1 MTNPLE
7 LNFASVEDA
16 ILDFANGKFIIVAD
30 DEDRENEGD
39 LICSADLID
48 ASKINF
54 MVTKARGLVCLALDE
69 HKAQKLD
76 LPPMVQHNST
86 KEGTAFTVTIDANYD
101 HGITT
106 GVSASDRAATIKL
119 AASETSVASDFI
131 RPGHIM
137 PLIARSGGVL
147 RRAGH
152 TEAGVDLA
160 KLANLNPSAV
170 ICEIMNEDGS
180 MARLP
185 DLIKFAHENDLKIIT
200 IAQLI
205 SYRLSK
211 EKFVS
216 REACVNFPC
225 KYGDFKLYSYKNLL
239 DNQEHVAL
247 VLGEVENKSNVLI
260 RVHSECLTGDVFGS
274 LRCDCGPQL
283 DNAMTM
289 IASAKCGVLVY
300 LRQEGRGIG
309 LANKIK
315 AYALQDT
322 GLDTVEANQS
332 LGFKPDLR
340 DYGVGAQILHD
351 LGLTSVKIITNNPR
365 KIVGLVG
372 YGLNISDR
380 VPMIPACNGFNVKY
394 LETKREK
401 LGHLIENLTL

>member
-1 MTNPLE
+1 MNKTPQT
-7 LNFASVEDA
+7 NFASIEDA
-16 ILDFANGKFIIVAD
+16 ILDFANGKFIVVAD
-30 DEDRENEGD
+30 DENRENEGD

-54 MVTKARGLVCLALDE
+54 MVTKARGLVCLTIEED
-69 HKAQKLD
+69 KAVKLN
-76 LPPMVQHNST
+76 LPPMVPVNST
-86 KEGTAFTVTIDANYD
+86 KEGTAFTVTIDANYSY
-101 HGITT
+101 GITT
-106 GVSASDRAATIKL
+106 GVSASDRATTIKL
-119 AASETSVASDFI
+119 AANPDSEARDFI

-137 PLIARSGGVL
+137 PLIAKTGGVL

-152 TEAGVDLA
+152 TEAGVDFA
-160 KLANLNPSAV
+160 RLANLNPSAV

-185 DLIKFAHENDLKIIT
+185 DLFKFAATHDLKVVT

-205 SYRLSK
+205 EYRLSK
-211 EKFVS
+211 EKFVN

-225 KYGDFKLYSYKNLL
+225 KYGNFKLYSYRNLL

-247 VLGEVENKSNVLI
+247 VLGEVENKKDVLI

-283 DNAMTM
+283 ETALSM
-289 IASAKCGVLVY
+289 IAEAQTGVLVY

-351 LGLTSVKIITNNPR
+351 LGLKSVKIITNNPR
-365 KIVGLVG
+365 KIIGLEG
-372 YGLNISDR
+372 YGLDISDR
-380 VPMIPACNGFNVKY
+380 VPMSPACNDFNLKY

-401 LGHLIENLTL
+401 LGHLIENIR

>member
-1 MTNPLE
+1 MNKMPQT
-7 LNFASVEDA
+7 NFASIEDA
-16 ILDFANGKFIIVAD
+16 ILDFANGKFIVVAD
-30 DEDRENEGD
+30 DENRENEGD

-54 MVTKARGLVCLALDE
+54 MVTKARGLVCLTIEED
-69 HKAQKLD
+69 KAVKLN
-76 LPPMVQHNST
+76 LPPMVPVNST
-86 KEGTAFTVTIDANYD
+86 KEGTAFTVTIDANYSY
-101 HGITT
+101 GITT
-106 GVSASDRAATIKL
+106 GVSASDRATTIKL
-119 AASETSVASDFI
+119 AANPDSSAGDFI

-137 PLIARSGGVL
+137 PLIAKTGGVL

-152 TEAGVDLA
+152 TEAGVDFA
-160 KLANLNPSAV
+160 RLANLNPSAV

-185 DLIKFAHENDLKIIT
+185 DLFKFAATHDLKVVT

-205 SYRLSK
+205 EYRLSK
-211 EKFVS
+211 EKFVN

-225 KYGDFKLYSYKNLL
+225 KYGNFKLYSYRNLL

-247 VLGEVENKSNVLI
+247 VLGEVENKKDVLI

-283 DNAMTM
+283 ETALSM
-289 IASAKCGVLVY
+289 IAEAQTGVLVY

-351 LGLTSVKIITNNPR
+351 LGLKSVKIITNNPR
-365 KIVGLVG
+365 KIIGLEG
-372 YGLNISDR
+372 YGDY
-380 VPMIPACNGFNVKY
+380 F
-394 LETKREK
+394 
-401 LGHLIENLTL
+401 